1 MDIAIDDQEFVDATK
16 DTLEKVVKN
25 ATSFHFY
32 WEVFAIRN
40 TFVLMIVRTVV
51 NAIIELENVNV
62 MSIEME
68 MTVLNFSVVDKSIV

>member
-32 WEVFAIRN
+32 WEVCAIRN
-40 TFVLMIVRTVV
+40 TTVLMIVRTVV

-68 MTVLNFSVVDKSIV
+68 MIVLNFFVVDKSIV